1 MATPLQPVI
10 ESPREVA
17 VAELEAELSSLWR
30 TAAEDVSGEGI
41 VTRACALTLVVSVE
55 TEAEARDVSEM
66 LGEVT
71 RQNPCRT
78 IIMVSEPAGESVSR
92 RTGVQAWISAHCHV
106 PVDGEKQVCSEQVT
120 VVARG
125 DSVRALPNIVLPLVV
140 PGLPIYLWWRA
151 RRFEP
156 ESYYDD
162 ILRVADRALFDS
174 ARFPDPAS
182 DLPRLAAR
190 AREAKGRMGFSDL
203 NWVRM
208 TPWRELMA
216 QCFDPPDL
224 RPYLG
229 RVNRVTIEYEKT
241 SPRRAAQEAQAL
253 LLAAWL
259 AGRLKWDPAEPLPL
273 PNRDM
278 TRTCIFKSSNN
289 RVEVRLIPRDF
300 AGGGEGVG
308 FNITLEASGEPP
320 AEFSLARGPEGRC
333 VTTRC
338 SVEGYAGVSRN
349 VRLEVLEEVEVVND
363 ELKYLGRNRV
373 FEETLAMVGRMAG
386 L

>member
-1 MATPLQPVI
+1 MPTPIQPVI
-10 ESPREVA
+10 ESPREV
-17 VAELEAELSSLWR
+17 VVSELEAELSSLWR
-30 TAAEDVSGEGI
+30 SAAEGVSGESI
-41 VTRACALTLVVSVE
+41 VTRACALTLLVSVE
-55 TEAEARDVSEM
+55 NEEEARKVSEM
-66 LGEVT
+66 IGEVT

-78 IIMVSEPAGESVSR
+78 IIIVSETSGAPG
-92 RTGVQAWISAHCHV
+92 GVQAWISAHCHV

-140 PGLPIYLWWRA
+140 PGLPIYLWWRG

-156 ESYYDD
+156 GSYYDD
-162 ILRVADRALFDS
+162 ILRITDRVLFDS
-174 ARFPDPAS
+174 GRFPDPAS
-182 DLPRLAAR
+182 DLARLAAR
-190 AREAKGRMGFSDL
+190 AREVRDHIGFSDL

-224 RPYLG
+224 RPCL
-229 RVNRVTIEYEKT
+229 NRLNRLSIEYEKT

-253 LLAAWL
+253 LVAAWL
-259 AGRLKWDPAEPLPL
+259 AGRLNWDPAEPLHLEP
-273 PNRDM
+273 DAS
-278 TRTCIFKSSNN
+278 RTCVFKSGAN
-289 RVEVRLIPRDF
+289 RVEVRLVPRDF
-300 AGGGEGVG
+300 PGGGEGVG
-308 FNITLEASGEPP
+308 FSIGLEAGGDPQ
-320 AEFSLARGPEGRC
+320 AEFSLTRGPEGKC

-338 SVEGYAGVSRN
+338 SAQGREPVSRI

-373 FEETLAMVGRMAG
+373 FEQTLAMVARMMG
-386 L
+386 D